1 MEKNL
6 VGVEK
11 CPWCNGKFR
20 VPNDIFADTTNHYI
34 TTILGTTPEK
44 ATNLLKLMKG
54 YQCLSCKTTYLDPW
68 FSPEGLTH
76 FFSNQKSV
84 HRVGWGK
91 FRGLLSEG
99 FTSPASE
106 VNIEILKILGPE
118 IKVLEKYI
126 EVGCPFMGMLGTL
139 SALQSGESIGDKFIS
154 SKKRFFRDNYYSR
167 KFVRLSRINNLIE
180 MLFTKWLVILTA
192 LKYRLKN
199 FEPSPSFL
207 QIMNRTGLHRLAVEL
222 IVTAPKTHLM
232 WRDNCVGE
240 TGTCISTSVNTF
252 GVKNM
257 LWEEI
262 SASRNDKRDRTLIA
276 FFNTLDH
283 QLNGAIK
290 LKESFNFAKYVLIE
304 THTNNHVEKQHSFVI
319 QDTINSLDPLVYKVR
334 NLSLESEKL
343 KLKSKDQY
351 YLISL
356 I

>member
-1 MEKNL
+1 MR
-6 VGVEK
+6 VEK
-11 CPWCNGKFR
+11 CPWCNSKFR

-34 TTILGTTPEK
+34 TTILGTTPEQ
-44 ATNLLKLMKG
+44 AVDLLKLMKG
-54 YQCLSCKTTYLDPW
+54 FQCLSCKTTYLDPW
-68 FSPEGLTH
+68 LSPEGLTH

-84 HRVGWGK
+84 HRAGWGN
-91 FRGLLSEG
+91 FRSLLIEG

-106 VNIEILKILGPE
+106 VNIEILKILEPE
-118 IKVLEKYI
+118 FNVIEKYI

-139 SALQSGESIGDKFIS
+139 SALQSGESIGDKFLA
-154 SKKRFFRDNYYSR
+154 SKKRFFSDNYYSR
-167 KFVRLSRINNLIE
+167 KFVRLSRLNNFIE
-180 MLFTKWLVILTA
+180 MHFTKWLVILSA

-199 FEPSPSFL
+199 VEPSPSFL
-207 QIMNRTGLHRLAVEL
+207 QIRNRTGLHESAIEL
-222 IVTAPKTHLM
+222 IVTSPKTHLM

-257 LWEEI
+257 IWEEI
-262 SASRNDKRDRTLIA
+262 SASRNEKRDRTLIA

-290 LKESFNFAKYVLIE
+290 LKESFNFAKYILIE
-304 THTNNHVEKQHSFVI
+304 THTNSHVEKQHSFVI
-319 QDTINSLDPLVYKVR
+319 QDTINSLDPLMYRVR
-334 NLSLESEKL
+334 DLSLESEKL
-343 KLKSKDQY
+343 KLISKDHY